1 MTAQERKN
9 ELRKK
14 RYAVVRN
21 AYGDS
26 DLAKTYSGRSD
37 ETIYTELGLKVP
49 DRKYVKLRKKPKAST
64 KKRKA
69 RELKKVKLMI
79 ASGIGAEEAR
89 YLRRES
95 YKEINKYIQEIY
107 YIPVDDEDEIT
118 GDGIAKTREEERREQ
133 WKAWSP
139 KNFPDWVVEMAEKIN
154 ATTNA
159 LGGEDDSYGYAVVYN
174 AYTKEETVDKWMKIL
189 KPSRV
194 VADLYEDVRKRG

>member
-1 MTAQERKN
+1 MN
-9 ELRKK
+9 K
-14 RYAVVRN
+14 RTIRYRAIRN
-21 AYGDS
+21 TYGDS
-26 DLAKTYSGRSD
+26 KLADKARNWSD
-37 ETIYTELGLKVP
+37 ERIYNELAIKVP
-49 DRKYVKLRKKPKAST
+49 KRPIKLRKLPSVT
-64 KKRKA
+64 TQKRKA
-69 RELKKVKLMI
+69 RELKKVKLLI

-107 YIPVDDEDEIT
+107 YIPVDDEDEKII
-118 GDGIAKTREEERREQ
+118 GGGIAKTREEERREQ

-174 AYTKEETVDKWMKIL
+174 AYTKGEPVDKWMKIL

>member
-1 MTAQERKN
+1 MT
-9 ELRKK
+9 K
-14 RYAVVRN
+14 RTIRYRAIRN

-26 DLAKTYSGRSD
+26 KLADKARNWSD
-37 ETIYTELGLKVP
+37 ERIYNELAIKVP
-49 DRKYVKLRKKPKAST
+49 NRPIKLRKLPSVT
-64 KKRKA
+64 TQKRKA
-69 RELKKVKLMI
+69 RELKKVKLLI

-95 YKEINKYIQEIY
+95 YKEINEYIKEIY

-118 GDGIAKTREEERREQ
+118 DVGIAKTREEKRREQ
-133 WKAWSP
+133 WKSWSP
-139 KNFPDWVVEMAEKIN
+139 RNFPDWVVEMAEKIN

>member
-1 MTAQERKN
+1 MN
-9 ELRKK
+9 K
-14 RYAVVRN
+14 RTIRYRAIRN
-21 AYGDS
+21 TYGDS
-26 DLAKTYSGRSD
+26 KLADKARNWSD
-37 ETIYTELGLKVP
+37 ERIYNELAIKVP
-49 DRKYVKLRKKPKAST
+49 KRPIKLRKLPSLT
-64 KKRKA
+64 TQKRKA
-69 RELKKVKLMI
+69 RELKKVKLLI
-79 ASGIGAEEAR
+79 ASGIGAEEAF

-107 YIPVDDEDEIT
+107 YIPVDDEDEKIT
-118 GDGIAKTREEERREQ
+118 GGGIAKTREEERREQ